1 MAATQKPTGGRI
13 LERYLRLVLPLILL
27 ALTACAPAMYRESRL
42 AMSTTLT
49 ILVSGGPKPDW
60 QALFAFAD
68 RSAWQ
73 FDHRHPDS
81 AVGRLNREG
90 RLTGP
95 LPPGVLDT
103 LNLAR
108 SVATLSRGAFDPT
121 ILPLTAVWSFD
132 TGGRLPSPEE
142 IAAVRPRVDYTR
154 LSIGTDGTVTLP
166 PGFGLDLGGIAKGAV
181 VDLLGAELERRG
193 YRRYLIDAGGDILVS
208 GLKDGRR
215 PWSIAIRHP
224 RDSQGIVG
232 VLALGGEGRVAVVT
246 SGDYERYF
254 EVNGRRYHHIIDPHT
269 GYPAQGLVSVT
280 VIAPSCAMADALATA
295 AFVLGP
301 EQGLKLLESLQPGD
315 SVEGLLI
322 AEHDGRLSGGRTSG
336 FPLAIEALTLRSGG
350 P

>member
-1 MAATQKPTGGRI
+1 MTAPHSRHAVRVLNRCLRPI
-13 LERYLRLVLPLILL
+13 LLL
-27 ALTACAPAMYRESRL
+27 ALLGLSACAPVMHREARL

-49 ILVSGGPKPDW
+49 VLVSGGPKPDW
-60 QALFAFAD
+60 DGLFAFAD

-73 FDHRHPDS
+73 FDHRYPDS

-95 LPPGVLDT
+95 LPEGVLDT

-121 ILPLTAVWSFD
+121 ILPLTSLWSFD
-132 TGGRLPSPEE
+132 SGGRLPGAEE
-142 IAAVRPRVDYTR
+142 LAAALPRVDYSR
-154 LSIGTDGTVTLP
+154 LWIAADGTVALP

-181 VDLLGAELERRG
+181 VDLLAAELERRG
-193 YRRYLIDAGGDILVS
+193 HRRYLIDAGGDILVS
-208 GLKDGRR
+208 GLKEGRR

-224 RDSQGIVG
+224 RDSEVMVG
-232 VLALGGEGRVAVVT
+232 VLELGGEGRVAVVT

-254 EVNGRRYHHIIDPHT
+254 EQDGRRYHHIIDPHT
-269 GYPAQGLVSVT
+269 GYPAEGLASVT
-280 VIAPSCAMADALATA
+280 VIAPTCAAADALATA

-301 EQGLKLLESLQPGD
+301 EEGLQLLESLE

-322 AEHDGRLSGGRTSG
+322 AERGGSLSAIRTSG
-336 FPLAIEALTLRSGG
+336 FPLAIEALTLHSGDR
-350 P
+350 